1 MGFEAVPLT
10 EMAAETVTEDFRGT
24 IYSKTGD
31 YNRKGDSI
39 TIYTNPADRLTVSY
53 LDTGEVTD
61 SLYNLEYTEKKDK
74 YSLFLDN
81 LHLSL
86 IHI

>member
-1 MGFEAVPLT
+1 M

-31 YNRKGDSI
+31 YSRKGDSI

-61 SLYNLEYTEKKDK
+61 SLYNLEYTEKRI
-74 YSLFLDN
+74 N
-81 LHLSL
+81 
-86 IHI
+86 IP